1 MVEQEKMAESTK
13 VAVSPLT
20 GSNYSTWKIQCK
32 MALIKE
38 NLWGIID
45 GTDKPP
51 AEDAS
56 ADRQAK
62 YKARRDK
69 ALATIIVNVDPSLLY
84 LLGEPV
90 DPCIVWTKLSEQFQ
104 KKTWANKLVLRRRL
118 VAKTERGRLRPAT
131 YKGDDGD
138 I

>member
-1 MVEQEKMAESTK
+1 MAESTK

-69 ALATIIVNVDPSLLY
+69 ALATIVLNVDPSLLY
-84 LLGEPV
+84 LLGIPV
-90 DPCIVWTKLSEQFQ
+90 LSGQSCR
-104 KKTWANKLVLRRRL
+104 NSSRRRPGPTSWCC
-118 VAKTERGRLRPAT
+118 AADYSR
-131 YKGDDGD
+131 
-138 I
+138 